1 MNRIH
6 IAVRLSLSKPT
17 LRQAQCDKNSLNE
30 IPMKITNK
38 KAEELW
44 QDKLTGNLSKNEEKA
59 LADFLTSNPEKA
71 KELKELEQTWDLF
84 EEIERPEAS
93 EAMDARFEGM
103 MDAYAEK
110 QKEVRPNMLDWIVA
124 QMTKSWQVGLASL
137 VMGLFIGWWML
148 PSQDQKQDIAQLS
161 SEIQSMKEMMMLTL
175 LEQPKAQERI
185 RAVNLAAEL
194 PKADT
199 KVINALI
206 STLNHDDNINVRLA
220 SLESLV
226 RYVDEPD
233 VRHALVDALKMQ
245 ESPLVLVAIAD
256 VLVAIQEKSSVDAME
271 QLKENTEDEIV
282 KEKLNESIQTLKNT

>member
-1 MNRIH
+1 
-6 IAVRLSLSKPT
+6 
-17 LRQAQCDKNSLNE
+17 
-30 IPMKITNK
+30 MKINET
-38 KAEELW
+38 KARELW
-44 QDKLTGNLSKNEEKA
+44 QDKMTGDISENELVALDEFLSV
-59 LADFLTSNPEKA
+59 NPGVA
-71 KELKELEQTWDLF
+71 SELKDLEQTWSLF
-84 EEIERPEAS
+84 EEIKRPEPT

-103 MDAYAEK
+103 LAAYEQK
-110 QKEVRPNMLDWIVA
+110 QNEARPNVLDWIVA

-175 LEQPKAQERI
+175 IEQPKAQERI

-194 PKADT
+194 PKADE

-206 STLNHDDNINVRLA
+206 STLNNDDNLNVRLA

-226 RYVDEPD
+226 RYADLAE
-233 VRHALVDALKMQ
+233 VRAALVDALTMQ
-245 ESPLVLVAIAD
+245 ESPLMLVAIAD
-256 VLVAIQEKSSVDAME
+256 VLVAIQEKSSLDAME
-271 QLKENTEDEIV
+271 QLKQNTEDEFV

>member
-1 MNRIH
+1 
-6 IAVRLSLSKPT
+6 
-17 LRQAQCDKNSLNE
+17 
-30 IPMKITNK
+30 MKITNK

-44 QDKLTGNLSKNEEKA
+44 QDKLAGNISENEEKA
-59 LADFLTSNPEKA
+59 LKEFLLSNPEKA
-71 KELKELEQTWDLF
+71 KELKDLEQTWDLF
-84 EEIERPEAS
+84 EEIERPEPS
-93 EAMDARFEGM
+93 DAMDARFEGM
-103 MDAYAEK
+103 MAAYSEK
-110 QKEVRPNMLDWIVA
+110 QKEVRPNVLDWIVA

-175 LEQPKAQERI
+175 IEQPKAQERI
-185 RAVNLAAEL
+185 RAVNMAADM
-194 PKADT
+194 PKADE

-245 ESPLVLVAIAD
+245 ESPLMLVAIAD

-271 QLKENTEDEIV
+271 KLKENTEDEFV
-282 KEKLNESIQTLKNT
+282 KEKLNESIETLKNT

>member
-1 MNRIH
+1 M
-6 IAVRLSLSKPT
+6 T
-17 LRQAQCDKNSLNE
+17 LY
-30 IPMKITNK
+30 
-38 KAEELW
+38 
-44 QDKLTGNLSKNEEKA
+44 
-59 LADFLTSNPEKA
+59 
-71 KELKELEQTWDLF
+71 
-84 EEIERPEAS
+84 
-93 EAMDARFEGM
+93 
-103 MDAYAEK
+103 AYYSEK
-110 QKEVRPNMLDWIVA
+110 QKEVRPNVLDWIVA

-175 LEQPKAQERI
+175 IEQPKAQERI
-185 RAVNLAAEL
+185 RAVNMAAEM
-194 PKADT
+194 PQADE

-245 ESPLVLVAIAD
+245 ESPLMLVAIAD

-271 QLKENTEDEIV
+271 KLKENTEDEFV
-282 KEKLNESIQTLKNT
+282 KEKLHESIETLKNT